1 MIVFGIFDYKSLHSR
16 TIGRVALGIAATLF
30 LAGAVHAEA
39 IVVAGTGASQKLFR
53 EVAAAFEK
61 HHAECQASVPDSVGS
76 RGGIRQLLAG
86 QADLARVSR
95 PLKDKERAK
104 GLVYTEVAETQVV
117 FAVHPSV
124 EGVQSLTAEQVN
136 DIYAGRIR
144 NWKEVGGPDHAIYP
158 LIRDGGTTLRTLVK
172 YVPNFEKIPAAAKPT
187 FSSLETKALLLEHPY
202 TLGALPMTIIV
213 GLPLKTIA
221 IDGVSTGQALVASPA
236 IPLHLGIAYKEPL
249 AGCSARFVQF
259 FKSDAA
265 RKIINENHSIPVEK

>member
-1 MIVFGIFDYKSLHSR
+1 MIEFSVLDYKSLHSVVIR
-16 TIGRVALGIAATLF
+16 RVAMALLPTLF
-30 LAGAVHAEA
+30 LAGAAHADA

-61 HHAECQASVPDSVGS
+61 SHAECQASVPDSVGS

-95 PLKDKERAK
+95 PLKDKELAQ

-124 EGVQSLTAEQVN
+124 KDVQSLTTAQVN

-158 LIRDGGTTLRTLVK
+158 LIRDGGTTLRTLIK
-172 YVPNFEKIPAAAKPT
+172 HVPDFEKIPAAAKPT
-187 FSSLETKALLLEHPY
+187 FSSLETKDLLLEHPY

-221 IDGVSTGQALVASPA
+221 IEGVSTGQALVASPA

-249 AGCSARFVQF
+249 AGCAARFVQF
-259 FKSDAA
+259 FDTDAA
-265 RKIINENHSIPVEK
+265 HKIINENHSIPVDK